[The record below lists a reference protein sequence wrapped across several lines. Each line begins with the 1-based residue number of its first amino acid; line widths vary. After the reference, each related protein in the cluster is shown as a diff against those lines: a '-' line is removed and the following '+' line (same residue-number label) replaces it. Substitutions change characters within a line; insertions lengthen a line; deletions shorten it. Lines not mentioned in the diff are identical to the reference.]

1 MVLASLLALAC
12 AGTLAQTYP
21 DREVKLV
28 VPFTPGGAND
38 AVARIFATELG
49 QRLGKSFVVEN
60 RPGAGGSIGATF
72 VASSPADGYTLLL
85 GANAVLVVNPLI
97 YPKIAYGPD
106 SFVPIGMAAE
116 VPIMLVANPSL
127 PVKTLKEL
135 ISYAKQSPGKLNYA
149 SPGRGTQMH
158 LLAELFKAQAGVEI
172 THVPY
177 KGSAPAVT
185 DLIGGEV
192 QIMFDNVNSSLPHI
206 RAGKLRAIA
215 VNSAKRLDSLPDV
228 PTVAEA
234 GMPAIT
240 SAAWFSIMAP
250 AGTPQPVLVRL
261 RKAMSETLKDP
272 ATRQRLAGLG
282 AEISAVQPDQ
292 TSKFIESERA
302 RWTKIVKQADIKAE

>member
-1 MVLASLLALAC
+1 
-12 AGTLAQTYP
+12 
-21 DREVKLV
+21 V

-49 QRLGKSFVVEN
+49 QRLGKSFIVEN
-60 RPGAGGSIGATF
+60 RPGAGGTIGATY
-72 VASSPADGYTLLL
+72 VAQSPADGYTLLL

-97 YPKIAYGPD
+97 YPKIGYGPD

-158 LLAELFKAQAGVEI
+158 LLAELFKTQAGVEV

-206 RAGKLRAIA
+206 RAGKLRPIA

-250 AGTPQPVLVRL
+250 AGTPQPVLARL
-261 RKAMSETLKDP
+261 RKAMGETLNDP

-282 AEISAVQPDQ
+282 AEIPAVQPDQ
-292 TSKFIESERA
+292 TSKFIDSERV